1 MSVVTAPTVQRGNLA
16 ERLDLIVAP
25 VFAGLLAIIGAAVLL
40 YSDIDDTTRAIL
52 APEKIQNQLVHRP
65 HNSEIPSQIAGP

>member
-1 MSVVTAPTVQRGNLA
+1 MTMVAPARVDRTTLG

-25 VFAGLLAIIGAAVLL
+25 VFAAVLAVIGGAVWL

-52 APEKIQNQLVHRP
+52 APEKLQKHWLRLLSWVSHRP
-65 HNSEIPSQIAGP
+65 LWSS